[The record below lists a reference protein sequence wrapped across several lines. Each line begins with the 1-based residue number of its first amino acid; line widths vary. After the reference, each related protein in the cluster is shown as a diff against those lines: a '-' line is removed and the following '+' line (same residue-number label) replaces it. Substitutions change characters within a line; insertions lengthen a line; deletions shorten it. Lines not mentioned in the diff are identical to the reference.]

1 MIYFLL
7 LIPIYLIINHYLNLA
22 KKEIEWYN
30 HISSFKIDVDN
41 YYNIENDV
49 NDITVIK
56 GNKLVDGVGPVTIA
70 QFILHS
76 NNTDEIKK
84 IADACILKYKLDIK
98 CLLYYDYN
106 FESHNQIAPW
116 HSPMAQGQMA
126 SAFLKIHRKTK
137 NVKYLEIAI
146 KLLDEIQE
154 NSEKLQFSIKTKNNG
169 IWFNEYPGDDKL
181 VLDGFL
187 TTLAGYYDLYKYTKK
202 KRFRGFLN
210 KGIQC
215 LEDNLTLF
223 KKPFHGFYY
232 HSKRGQLSFDYLNYN
247 YALVCYLSEYHIFFK
262 DMKKLF
268 NKPTI
273 LQLMLS
279 KIIDSL
285 LFHFKLPFKKL
296 I

>member
-7 LIPIYLIINHYLNLA
+7 LIPLCLIINHYLNLA
-22 KKEIEWYN
+22 KKEILWYDK
-30 HISSFKIDVDN
+30 ISLFKIDADN

-70 QFILHS
+70 QFILYS

-202 KRFRGFLN
+202 KRFREFLN

-247 YALVCYLSEYHIFFK
+247 YALVCYLSEYHIFFN
-262 DMKKLF
+262 DMKRLF

-279 KIIDSL
+279 KLIDSL
-285 LFHFKLPFKKL
+285 LFHFKLPLKKL
-296 I
+296 T